1 MEQEMEGYDERDKM
15 LTPREVAELLHVHTN
30 TLRRWSDKGIV
41 VAYRI
46 SPRGDRRY
54 RLHDIDRFLAR
65 SNSTPDNSNGD

>member
-1 MEQEMEGYDERDKM
+1 MANYEKMDKM

-46 SPRGDRRY
+46 NPRGDRRY
-54 RLHDIDRFLAR
+54 RLQDIERFLAQFNQAR
-65 SNSTPDNSNGD
+65 GSASKVR

>member
-1 MEQEMEGYDERDKM
+1 MSDYDKRDKM

-30 TLRRWSDKGIV
+30 TLRRWSDKGTI

-54 RLHDIDRFLAR
+54 RLEDIDCFLAR
-65 SNSTPDNSNGD
+65 FNLARDSNNGQRQKP

>member
-1 MEQEMEGYDERDKM
+1 MAGYDKGDKM

-30 TLRRWSDKGIV
+30 TLRRWSDEGTI

-54 RLHDIDRFLAR
+54 RLQDIDRFLAR
-65 SNSTPDNSNGD
+65 FNLNRDSSNEQREEP